1 MKISFVVH
9 SRAVYEGS
17 VFSVK
22 VFKSV
27 LTSQLY
33 AEELWE
39 KVVNSRKP
47 TCGGSE
53 AEEQVHPFSQYI

>member
-1 MKISFVVH
+1 M
-9 SRAVYEGS
+9 YEGS
-17 VFSVK
+17 VFSVT

-39 KVVNSRKP
+39 RVVNSRKP

>member
-9 SRAVYEGS
+9 SRAVYK
-17 VFSVK
+17 VFSVT

-27 LTSQLY
+27 LT

-39 KVVNSRKP
+39 RVVNSRKP

-53 AEEQVHPFSQYI
+53 AEEKVHPFSQYI